1 MKTALIDIGSNS
13 LRLMLSEYK
22 DGRWIHSAKQL
33 WTTRLGKG
41 TAEGL
46 LSEESMHSTLEAL
59 KEAKAEGERFGAT
72 AFCAVATS
80 AMRDSSNGVSFAEK
94 LTAATG
100 IPVHIISGKEEAS
113 IGFRGAMSDVL
124 SDNTMGAI
132 IDLGGASTEVAIGS
146 LDRIEWSHSY
156 PIGAVRL
163 REISDEGVQRIWE
176 ETHAL
181 WRPMPL
187 MQDPR
192 FGGIVGIGGTITTLA
207 AIDQRLSPYDPSKVH
222 GYTLHREAVEGIAM
236 FLRYQT
242 VEERMTVPGL
252 MPGRA
257 DIIVAGA
264 EILASFMDTYDIGSI
279 LVSEKDG
286 LEGWHAVW
294 SQSL

>member
-1 MKTALIDIGSNS
+1 MKTAVIDIGSNS

-22 DGRWIHSAKQL
+22 SGHWVHSAKQL
-33 WTTRLGKG
+33 WTTRLGNR
-41 TAEGL
+41 TSEGL
-46 LSEESMHSTLEAL
+46 LSEASMILTLEAM
-59 KEAKAEGERFGAT
+59 KEAKAEGVQFGAT

-80 AMRDSSNGVSFAEK
+80 AMRESPNGEEFARRITEE
-94 LTAATG
+94 TD
-100 IPVHIISGKEEAS
+100 IPVYIISGDEEAA

-124 SDNTMGAI
+124 QGDKLGAI

-146 LDRIEWSHSY
+146 LQCIEWSYSY

-163 REISDEGVQRIWE
+163 QSVSDEGLQRVWE
-176 ETHAL
+176 ETNGL

-187 MQDPR
+187 LEDSR

-207 AIDQRLSPYDPSKVH
+207 AIDQGLNPYDPIKVH
-222 GYTLHREAVEGIAM
+222 GYTLYREAVEAM
-236 FLRYQT
+236 ALFLRYQS
-242 VEERMTVPGL
+242 VEERKSVPGL

-294 SQSL
+294 SQNL

>member
-1 MKTALIDIGSNS
+1 MNL
-13 LRLMLSEYK
+13 
-22 DGRWIHSAKQL
+22 
-33 WTTRLGKG
+33 
-41 TAEGL
+41 
-46 LSEESMHSTLEAL
+46 TLEAMQQA
-59 KEAKAEGERFGAT
+59 KEEGLRFGAT

-80 AMRDSSNGVSFAEK
+80 AMRESPNGEEFAARITEE
-94 LTAATG
+94 TG
-100 IPVHIISGKEEAS
+100 IPVHIISGEEEAE

-124 SDNTMGAI
+124 EGDRLGAM

-146 LDRIEWSHSY
+146 LHSIAWSHSY

-163 REISDEGVQRIWE
+163 QAVSDEGLQRVWE
-176 ETHAL
+176 ETNGL

-187 MQDPR
+187 LEDPR

-207 AIDQRLSPYDPSKVH
+207 AIDQELNPYDPSKVH
-222 GYTLHREAVEGIAM
+222 GYALHREAVEAM
-236 FLRYQT
+236 ALFLRYQS
-242 VEERMTVPGL
+242 VEERKNVPGL

-294 SQSL
+294 SQQL